1 MSPAILNDIFT
12 RKANLYNL
20 RNPVSFK
27 IQNIYSVCN
36 GTETLSHLG
45 PNIWSLVP
53 QEIRQFVSLRDL
65 KSKNGLHLIVSPDY
79 AKNIYIK

>member
-1 MSPAILNDIFT
+1 MSPAILNYIFT
-12 RKANLYNL
+12 RKATLYNL

-45 PNIWSLVP
+45 PNI
-53 QEIRQFVSLRDL
+53 
-65 KSKNGLHLIVSPDY
+65 
-79 AKNIYIK
+79 